1 MTWSEIILLTLFI
14 ITIILTIIDEFF
26 HQQIWNSNMLVD
38 GFIGRAEVIAPINP
52 NYTQV
57 QLPLY
62 GRRKEKTVE
71 KQGHLLV
78 QVYSDDDLTSI

>member
-1 MTWSEIILLTLFI
+1 
-14 ITIILTIIDEFF
+14 
-26 HQQIWNSNMLVD
+26 MLVD
-38 GFIGRAEVIAPINP
+38 GFIAQAEVTAPINQSH
-52 NYTQV
+52 TQV

>member
-1 MTWSEIILLTLFI
+1 MHMNVYNRICY
-14 ITIILTIIDEFF
+14 
-26 HQQIWNSNMLVD
+26 QQVWNSNMLVD
-38 GFIGRAEVIAPINP
+38 GFIGRAEVTAPINP

-57 QLPLY
+57 QLSLY